1 MSIVEGGVIGVPT
14 DVRVFGDVGLSGGD
28 GGEPVGDD
36 EAGTGVADG
45 EAPREVGAGA
55 DDDIGCV
62 CHISNITYYR
72 GNTSPHPIS
81 LQLDRIRNTWTTDE
95 NHSHPFYHAVLGIK
109 NPASKGGENQA
120 AAVWVFLILN

>member
-72 GNTSPHPIS
+72 GNTSPYPN
-81 LQLDRIRNTWTTDE
+81 RYNWTG
-95 NHSHPFYHAVLGIK
+95 LGIPGQPLRTILIRFITRFWAEK
-109 NPASKGGENQA
+109 NPTTRAGKKSDF
-120 AAVWVFLILN
+120 FLFL